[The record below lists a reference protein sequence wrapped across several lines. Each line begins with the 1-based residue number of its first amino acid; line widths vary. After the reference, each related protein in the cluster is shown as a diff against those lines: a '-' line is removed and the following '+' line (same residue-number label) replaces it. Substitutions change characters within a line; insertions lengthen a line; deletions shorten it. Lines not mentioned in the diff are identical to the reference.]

1 MIGWKG
7 GDEAAPPPASRS
19 PGDRR
24 GRAAGQVRAVLRVP
38 GAGERG
44 GAQLPGVPGGAMTLP
59 HVPPIPE
66 LPPGEFTPEV
76 MGRQVF
82 TALVAFTDTIQVL
95 AVTGHDAQ
103 AILIALSA
111 HVNRLAE
118 EIQPELDPVAWENLK
133 KAVAGTTDQ
142 LQKKRIYLAHL

>member
-1 MIGWKG
+1 
-7 GDEAAPPPASRS
+7 
-19 PGDRR
+19 
-24 GRAAGQVRAVLRVP
+24 
-38 GAGERG
+38 
-44 GAQLPGVPGGAMTLP
+44 MTLP

-66 LPPGEFTPEV
+66 LPPRPPGEFTPEV
-76 MGRQVF
+76 LGRQVF

-133 KAVAGTTDQ
+133 KAVAGTTDE
-142 LQKKRIYLAHL
+142 LRKKRIYLDHLE